1 MAAATRALSSGD
13 APKTVQFKVNGRDSR
28 QFPPKWPL
36 RKTMNRAAVYIP
48 EKLFFKI
55 GEVCDITGVQAHVLR
70 YWESEFPMLAPQK
83 NRAGQRT
90 YRKRDVEMA
99 LRIKELLYEDQY
111 TIAGAKK
118 KLVNEIR
125 GASKLKV
132 VTPDMNASSVTA
144 EEISP
149 ETITHASSL
158 PQQVASAPA
167 MLASPSYASD
177 EEVAPAET
185 GTPLT
190 DERRVALR
198 RLREHMRELISLLD
212 ASESKSDSRRK

>member
-1 MAAATRALSSGD
+1 
-13 APKTVQFKVNGRDSR
+13 
-28 QFPPKWPL
+28 
-36 RKTMNRAAVYIP
+36 MNRAAVAIP

-55 GEVCDITGVQAHVLR
+55 GEVCDLTGVQAHVLR

-118 KLVNEIR
+118 KLATELR

-132 VTPDMNASSVTA
+132 VPTPD
-144 EEISP
+144 
-149 ETITHASSL
+149 
-158 PQQVASAPA
+158 ASAQSNQSQPTLQSAAAPPVESRPVYESSPA
-167 MLASPSYASD
+167 PGESVSM
-177 EEVAPAET
+177 T
-185 GTPLT
+185 G
-190 DERRVALR
+190 DQRHAVR
-198 RLREHMRELISLLD
+198 RLAEQLRDLLTTLD
-212 ASESKSDSRRK
+212 AGEADLNARRK

>member
-1 MAAATRALSSGD
+1 
-13 APKTVQFKVNGRDSR
+13 
-28 QFPPKWPL
+28 
-36 RKTMNRAAVYIP
+36 MNRAAVAIP

-55 GEVCDITGVQAHVLR
+55 GEVCELTGVQAHVLR

-118 KLVNEIR
+118 KLAGELR

-132 VTPDMNASSVTA
+132 VTPEMSAQAISQQSV
-144 EEISP
+144 I
-149 ETITHASSL
+149 
-158 PQQVASAPA
+158 QSAPP
-167 MLASPSYASD
+167 MSPA
-177 EEVAPAET
+177 AESRPVYESPTT
-185 GTPLT
+185 GESSSMSN
-190 DERRVALR
+190 DQRHAVR
-198 RLREHMRELISLLD
+198 RLAAQLQDLLSTLD
-212 ASESKSDSRRK
+212 TTEADLRARRK